1 MAVILQYP
9 FGRSQLEDEQSNPV
23 WTSVADISDLE
34 LNDHPTLQVGVH
46 SKHFALIPA
55 EYFEVDAAVSYLIQ
69 LGMSPNTPFA
79 VNAIPE
85 WKAHLV
91 FSLERMPG
99 TSTDSGLRWST
110 WRGLLYAGHTLAQ
123 QEANAGMFVHVT
135 PGQIYLVGF
144 DGESLQFFNTF
155 PTRDIHDLL
164 YFMLHGLDQW
174 GKSPIHLPVHISGH
188 FTIDS
193 PLFKLLEGYFG
204 NLQLVSADIFDGI
217 SASLAATGH
226 QFFDL
231 CSFVA
236 CVSSAEN

>member
-9 FGRSQLEDEQSNPV
+9 FGRSQLEAEQSNPV
-23 WTSVADISDLE
+23 WTSIADVSDLE
-34 LNDHPTLQVGVH
+34 LNENPTLQVGLH

-55 EYFEVDAAVSYLIQ
+55 EYFEVDAAVSYLVQ

-91 FSLERMPG
+91 FSLERRPDI
-99 TSTDSGLRWST
+99 STDSGLVWSI
-110 WRGLLYAGHTLAQ
+110 WRGLLYAGHALAQ
-123 QEANAGMFVHVT
+123 QDANAGMFVHVT
-135 PGQIYLVGF
+135 PGQIYLIGF
-144 DGESLQFFNTF
+144 EGEVLQFFNTF
-155 PTRDIHDLL
+155 PTRDVHDLL

-174 GKSPIHLPVHISGH
+174 GKSPIHIPVYASGH
-188 FTIDS
+188 FTTDS

-204 NLQLVSADIFDGI
+204 NLHLVSTDLYSGLPKSLTGI
-217 SASLAATGH
+217 GH

-231 CSFVA
+231 CSFAA

>member
-9 FGRSQLEDEQSNPV
+9 FGRSQFDTEQHNPI
-23 WTSVADISDLE
+23 WTSIADVSDLE

-46 SKHFALIPA
+46 SKHFALIPSDYFDA
-55 EYFEVDAAVSYLIQ
+55 EAAMSYLTQ
-69 LGMSPNTPFA
+69 LGMPPNTPFA
-79 VNAIPE
+79 INAIPE

-91 FSLERMPG
+91 FSLERLP
-99 TSTDSGLRWST
+99 TVPPASVTWSV
-110 WRGLLYAGHTLAQ
+110 WRGLLYAGHAIAQ
-123 QEANAGMFVHVT
+123 QDANAGMLVHVT
-135 PGQIYLVGF
+135 PGQIYLIGF
-144 DGESLQFFNTF
+144 EGETLQFFNTF

-204 NLQLVSADIFDGI
+204 NLHLVSTDLYSGLPNSFTG
-217 SASLAATGH
+217 SGH

-231 CSFVA
+231 CSFAA